1 MELLIGSS
9 QPIRKIKEII
19 DQVVDSDLNVL
30 IYGESGV
37 GKELVARTLHARSYR
52 SKKPLV
58 KVNCAA
64 LPGELLESELFG
76 YEKGAFT
83 GAVKSKPGKFELAN
97 GGTIFL
103 DEIGD
108 MSVGL
113 QAKLLQ
119 VLQDGVFSRIGAVK
133 DIEVDCWVISAT
145 NQDLDLAI
153 QKGSFREDLLYR
165 LNVITITVPPLR
177 DRLEDIP
184 ILVEHF
190 IKKYGKVSKKG
201 IRSLPSG
208 LMEIFSSYHWPGN
221 VRELE
226 NYVKR
231 YLVFGDEDF
240 LIAQIQSKMAGAG
253 TSEDYKKRGDFSL
266 ESTILSRAL
275 KDTEKRLKSDFP
287 PLKEIK
293 KNALAHIEKI
303 VIEEALKRT
312 RGNKKKAANLLQIS
326 YKALLYKMKDFNVQV
341 PGESSA
347 DNISLQVPPELD
359 T

>member
-1 MELLIGSS
+1 MELIIGNS

-19 DQVVDSDLNVL
+19 DQVVNSDLNVL

-52 SKKPLV
+52 CQKPLV

-83 GAVKSKPGKFELAN
+83 GAVKNKPGKFELAN

-190 IKKYGKVSKKG
+190 VKKYGKVSKKG
-201 IRSLPSG
+201 IRSLPSS
-208 LMEIFSSYHWPGN
+208 LMEVFATYHWPGN

-240 LIAQIQSKMAGAG
+240 LIAQIKGKMGG
-253 TSEDYKKRGDFSL
+253 TPIEDEKREDFSL
-266 ESTILSRAL
+266 ENTILSRAL
-275 KDTEKRLKSDFP
+275 QDTRQRLKGTFP

-293 KNALAHIEKI
+293 KNALAHIERI

-326 YKALLYKMKDFNVQV
+326 YKALLYKMKDFNVTV
-341 PGESSA
+341 PGESSE
-347 DNISLQVPPELD
+347 NHISLRVPPDLD
-359 T
+359 TE

>member
-1 MELLIGSS
+1 MELIIGNS

-19 DQVVDSDLNVL
+19 DQVVDSDLSVL

-64 LPGELLESELFG
+64 LPSELLESELFG

-83 GAVKSKPGKFELAN
+83 GAVKNKPGKFELAN
-97 GGTIFL
+97 GGAIFL

-153 QKGSFREDLLYR
+153 QNGTFREDLLYR
-165 LNVITITVPPLR
+165 LNVITITMPPLR

-184 ILVEHF
+184 ILVDHF
-190 IKKYGKVSKKG
+190 IKKYKKISKKN
-201 IRSLPSG
+201 ITSVPAH
-208 LMEIFSSYHWPGN
+208 LMEVFSKYHWPGN

-226 NYVKR
+226 NCIKR
-231 YLVFGDEDF
+231 FLVFGDEEF
-240 LIAQIQSKMAGAG
+240 LIAQIEGKMVEGRSG
-253 TSEDYKKRGDFSL
+253 TMEAEPFPVEDKVFAK
-266 ESTILSRAL
+266 AL
-275 KDTEKRLKSDFP
+275 RDTSNDLKGSFP

-293 KNALAHIEKI
+293 KNALAYIEKV

-312 RGNKKKAANLLQIS
+312 KGNKKKAANLLQIS
-326 YKALLYKMKDFNVQV
+326 YKALLYKMKDFKVEV
-341 PGESSA
+341 PGHSSP
-347 DNISLQVPPELD
+347 DKITLQVPPDLD
-359 T
+359 AE